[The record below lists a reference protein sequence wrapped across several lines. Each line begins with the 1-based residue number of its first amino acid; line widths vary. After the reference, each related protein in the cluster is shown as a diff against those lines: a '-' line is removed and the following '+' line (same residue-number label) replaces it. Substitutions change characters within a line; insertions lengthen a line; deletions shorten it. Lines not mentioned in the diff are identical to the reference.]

1 VPGRHLTIVLEQA
14 AEQGGT
20 ERVVELVLRR
30 HPDARVLSPDFRATN
45 VPAESAPWWLERV
58 EPFALRAARRRPL
71 WAPRY
76 ARRIA
81 RAPLPATTELVL
93 TFSGHGWALAAAA
106 PTGVPHVSYVTGLPR
121 SLYGEAARYR
131 SAEPPLLRPALRIA
145 QPLLRTH
152 HAHLI
157 RRADRVLTNSRA
169 SARDL
174 AAAYGI
180 EAQVV
185 HPPVRTDFFTPAA
198 RPRRY
203 ALVVARLVAHKRV
216 ELAIEAARLAGLP
229 VVVAGSGP
237 QLERLRARS
246 GPHAQFTGWVSDEQ
260 LRELYRG
267 AVALVCPSVEEFGIV
282 MAEAHACG
290 TPVVAPRAG
299 GALDIV
305 ADGVTGRLVE
315 DTTARGFAAGLRHVP
330 CEEEACRRSGAR
342 FGEERFIAR
351 LRAELQ
357 AAAAASTASAVRASG
372 SAESTAPAAVRAA
385 ALAYAHAEASS
396 SDRTA
401 AT

>member
-1 VPGRHLTIVLEQA
+1 VPGCHVTIVLEQA

-20 ERVVELVLRR
+20 ERVVELVLRH

-45 VPAESAPWWLERV
+45 VPPASAPWWLRRV
-58 EPFALRAARRRPL
+58 EPFALRAAQRRPL

-81 RAPLPATTELVL
+81 RSPLPATTELLL

-106 PTGVPHVSYVTGLPR
+106 PPGVAHVSYVTGLPR

-131 SAEPPLLRPALRIA
+131 SAEPLLLRPALRA
-145 QPLLRTH
+145 ALPLLRAD
-152 HAHLI
+152 HARLI
-157 RRADRVLTNSRA
+157 GRVDRVLTNSRA

-174 AAAYGI
+174 AAAYGVD
-180 EAQVV
+180 AQVL
-185 HPPVRTDFFTPAA
+185 HPPVRTDFFTPA
-198 RPRRY
+198 PRERRF
-203 ALVVARLVAHKRV
+203 ALVVARLVAHKHV

-229 VVVAGSGP
+229 VVVAGSGRE
-237 QLERLRARS
+237 LERLRARS

-305 ADGVTGRLVE
+305 DEGVTGRLV
-315 DTTARGFAAGLRHVP
+315 DDVTARGLAAALRSVP
-330 CEEEACRRSGAR
+330 QDAGACRRSGAR
-342 FGEERFIAR
+342 FGEERFAGH
-351 LRAELQ
+351 LRQALQ
-357 AAAAASTASAVRASG
+357 EAAAASTASAVRASG
-372 SAESTAPAAVRAA
+372 SVASTAPAAARAA
-385 ALAYAHAEASS
+385 TLAYAQADASS
-396 SDRTA
+396 SNRTA